1 MDHYVE
7 IREEFQR
14 VKEKLGY
21 GDDEEAA
28 NAPTIQNCFQHC
40 IQSIRNP
47 GLRGRYVDLLLQV
60 NFHSL
65 RLHFIHS
72 NDLPLTLKVSDYL
85 KRSEEK
91 VLAKLVHVSGGAWL
105 MLTGCLSLVYF
116 LMGMVAYVSEDQEV
130 VGLFLKGIFF
140 FMLLIFIVISV
151 AVYFKMKS
159 TFHTIM

>member
-1 MDHYVE
+1 MQKFC
-7 IREEFQR
+7 R
-14 VKEKLGY
+14 
-21 GDDEEAA
+21 
-28 NAPTIQNCFQHC
+28 NW
-40 IQSIRNP
+40 IQSLKNP
-47 GLRGRYVDLLLQV
+47 GLRRRYVDLLVQV

-65 RLHFIHS
+65 RLHFLHS

-91 VLAKLVHVSGGAWL
+91 VLSKLVHVSGGAWL

-116 LMGMVAYVSEDQEV
+116 LMGMVAYVTEDQEV

-140 FMLLIFIVISV
+140 SMLLIFIVISV

>member
-7 IREEFQR
+7 IREEFER
-14 VKEKLGY
+14 VKEWLGY
-21 GDDEEAA
+21 SDDDETEK
-28 NAPTIQNCFQHC
+28 APTIKNFFLNC
-40 IQSIRNP
+40 IQSIKNP
-47 GLRGRYVDLLLQV
+47 GLRGRYVDLLVQV

-65 RLHFIHS
+65 RLHFLHS

-91 VLAKLVHVSGGAWL
+91 VLSKLVHVSGGAWL

-116 LMGMVAYVSEDQEV
+116 LMGMVAYVTEDQEV

-140 FMLLIFIVISV
+140 SMLLIFIVISV